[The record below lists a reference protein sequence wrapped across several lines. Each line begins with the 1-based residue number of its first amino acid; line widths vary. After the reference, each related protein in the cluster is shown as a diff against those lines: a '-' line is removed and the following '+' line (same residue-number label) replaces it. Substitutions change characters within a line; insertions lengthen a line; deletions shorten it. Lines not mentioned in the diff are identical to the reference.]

1 MPWQDDMRIT
11 GSSRPSRRW
20 DRATL
25 AGRTADILIYA
36 VLAVVALLSVLPVL
50 NTVAI
55 SFSKNSLASAGIVT
69 FYPLGFT
76 LESYKRILDES
87 AFFNAFRVSVERVI
101 LSTTLSFFITIL
113 AAYPLSKSRDEFKAR
128 KYYVLLLVF
137 TMMFWPALIPWYLTI
152 RKLHLTG
159 TILALVLPGAV
170 SQFLIIMV
178 INYFRSLPKALD
190 ESASMDGAG
199 PWYKLFR
206 IFVPLSTPVLATVVL
221 FIVVWNWNSF
231 FDGLI
236 LMNRTEQYPLQT
248 YIQQLVAVVNPN
260 LQNPSQIE
268 KLKLVSQR
276 TLNAS
281 KIVVT
286 MLPILLLYPFLQR
299 YFIKGIML
307 GSLKE

>member
-1 MPWQDDMRIT
+1 MRT
-11 GSSRPSRRW
+11 TRSSRPRRW
-20 DRATL
+20 DRSRIL
-25 AGRTADILIYA
+25 GLLADIIIYV
-36 VLAVVALLSVLPVL
+36 VLGVMALLSILPVL

-55 SFSKNSLASAGIVT
+55 SFSKNSLASAGMVT
-69 FYPLGFT
+69 VYPLGFT
-76 LESYKRILDES
+76 LESYRRILDES

-101 LSTTLSFFITIL
+101 LSTILSFFLTIL
-113 AAYPLSKSRDEFKAR
+113 AAYPLSKSSEEFRAR
-128 KYYVLLLVF
+128 RYYVLLLVF
-137 TMMFWPALIPWYLTI
+137 TMMFYPALIPWYITI

-159 TILALVLPGAV
+159 TIWALVLPGAV

-178 INYFRSLPKALD
+178 TNYFKSLPKALD

-199 PWYKLFR
+199 PWYKLFA

-221 FIVVWNWNSF
+221 FIVVWNWNAF

-260 LQNPSQIE
+260 LQDPRQL
-268 KLKLVSQR
+268 LKLLQVSQR
-276 TLNAS
+276 TLNAA

-286 MLPILLLYPFLQR
+286 MVPILVLYPLLQR

-307 GSLKE
+307 GSIKE

>member
-1 MPWQDDMRIT
+1 MQTIGSSKRDRIGESAILGRIT
-11 GSSRPSRRW
+11 DG
-20 DRATL
+20 
-25 AGRTADILIYA
+25 LIYTVLVLVAA
-36 VLAVVALLSVLPVL
+36 VSLLPVL

-69 FYPLGFT
+69 VYPLGFT
-76 LESYKRILDES
+76 LESYRRILDES
-87 AFFNAFRVSVERVI
+87 AFFNAFRISIERVV
-101 LSTTLSFFITIL
+101 LSATLSFFVTIL
-113 AAYPLSKSRDEFKAR
+113 AAYPLSKSADEFRAR
-128 KYYVLLLVF
+128 KIYVWLLVF
-137 TMMFWPALIPWYLTI
+137 TMMFYPALIPWYLTI
-152 RKLHLTG
+152 RNLHLTG
-159 TILALVLPGAV
+159 SIWALVLPGAV

-178 INYFRSLPKALD
+178 INYFRTIPKALD

-199 PWYKLFR
+199 AWYKLFK

-221 FIVVWNWNSF
+221 FIIVWNWNAF

-260 LQNPSQIE
+260 LQDPRQVT
-268 KLKLVSQR
+268 KLLLVSQR

-286 MLPILLLYPFLQR
+286 MVPILLLYPFLQR

>member
-1 MPWQDDMRIT
+1 M
-11 GSSRPSRRW
+11 
-20 DRATL
+20 
-25 AGRTADILIYA
+25 GRTADVLIYA
-36 VLAVVALLSVLPVL
+36 VLAAMALLSVLPVL
-50 NTVAI
+50 NTIAI

-76 LESYKRILDES
+76 LESYRRILDDS

-113 AAYPLSKSRDEFKAR
+113 AAYPLSKSAEEFKAR
-128 KYYVLLLVF
+128 RYYVLLLVF
-137 TMMFWPALIPWYLTI
+137 TMMFYPALIPWYLTV

-159 TILALVLPGAV
+159 TIWALVLPGAV

-178 INYFRSLPKALD
+178 INYFRSIPKALD

-199 PWYKLFR
+199 PWYKLFA

-221 FIVVWNWNSF
+221 FIIVWNWNSF

-260 LQNPSQIE
+260 LQDPKQL
-268 KLKLVSQR
+268 LKMLQVSQR

-286 MLPILLLYPFLQR
+286 MLPILVLYPLLQR

>member
-1 MPWQDDMRIT
+1 M
-11 GSSRPSRRW
+11 S
-20 DRATL
+20 
-25 AGRTADILIYA
+25 RTADILIYS
-36 VLAVVALLSVLPVL
+36 VLAAMALLSVLPVL
-50 NTVAI
+50 NTIAI

-76 LESYKRILDES
+76 LESYRRILDDS
-87 AFFNAFRVSVERVI
+87 AFFNAFRVSVERVV
-101 LSTTLSFFITIL
+101 LATTLSFFITIL
-113 AAYPLSKSRDEFKAR
+113 AAYPLSKSVEEFRAR
-128 KYYVLLLVF
+128 RYYVLLLVF
-137 TMMFWPALIPWYLTI
+137 TMMFYPALIPWYLTV

-159 TILALVLPGAV
+159 TIWALVLPGAV

-178 INYFRSLPKALD
+178 INYFRSIPRALD

-199 PWYKLFR
+199 PWYKLFA

-221 FIVVWNWNSF
+221 FIIVWNWNAF

-260 LQNPSQIE
+260 LQDPKQL
-268 KLKLVSQR
+268 LKMLQVSQR

-286 MLPILLLYPFLQR
+286 MLPILILYPLLQR

>member
-1 MPWQDDMRIT
+1 M
-11 GSSRPSRRW
+11 G
-20 DRATL
+20 
-25 AGRTADILIYA
+25 TAADVLIYA
-36 VLAVVALLSVLPVL
+36 TLVAVAALSVLPVL
-50 NTVAI
+50 NTIAV

-69 FYPLGFT
+69 VYPLGFT
-76 LESYKRILDES
+76 LESYKRILDDS
-87 AFFNAFRVSVERVI
+87 AFFNAFRVSVERVV
-101 LSTTLSFFITIL
+101 LATTLTFFVTIL
-113 AAYPLSKSRDEFKAR
+113 AAYPLSKSAEEFRAR
-128 KYYVLLLVF
+128 RYYVLLLVF
-137 TMMFWPALIPWYLTI
+137 TMMFYPALIPWYLTV

-159 TILALVLPGAV
+159 TIWALVLPGAV

-178 INYFRSLPKALD
+178 INYFRSIPKALD

-199 PWYKLFR
+199 PWYKLFA

-221 FIVVWNWNSF
+221 FIIVWNWNAF

-260 LQNPSQIE
+260 LQDPKQL
-268 KLKLVSQR
+268 LKMLQVSQR
-276 TLNAS
+276 TLNAA

-286 MLPILLLYPFLQR
+286 MIPILVLYPLLQR

>member
-1 MPWQDDMRIT
+1 MRTT
-11 GSSRPSRRW
+11 GSSRAPLG
-20 DRATL
+20 DRGRLLGRAADGLIILLL
-25 AGRTADILIYA
+25 AGI
-36 VLAVVALLSVLPVL
+36 ALLSILPVL

-55 SFSKNSLASAGIVT
+55 SFSNNALASAGIVT
-69 FYPLGFT
+69 VYPLGFT
-76 LESYKRILDES
+76 LESYKRIMDDS
-87 AFFNAFRVSVERVI
+87 AFFNAFRVSLERVV

-113 AAYPLSKSRDEFKAR
+113 AAYPLSKSREEFRAR
-128 KYYVLLLVF
+128 RWYILLLVF
-137 TMMFWPALIPWYLTI
+137 TMMFYPALIPWYLTV

-159 TILALVLPGAV
+159 TIWALVLPGAV

-178 INYFRSLPKALD
+178 VNYFRTLPKALD

-199 PWYKLFR
+199 PWYKLFA

-221 FIVVWNWNSF
+221 FIVVWNWNAF

-260 LQNPSQIE
+260 LQDVRQLQ
-268 KLKLVSQR
+268 KLLKVSQR
-276 TLNAS
+276 TLNAA

-286 MLPILLLYPFLQR
+286 MVPILVLYPLLQR

-307 GSLKE
+307 GSIKE